1 MEDVEDAFLASK
13 TRIKSIKTHF
23 YTFLHP
29 GEGSFIFIAEVTD
42 TGV

>member
-1 MEDVEDAFLASK
+1 MEDAFLAL
-13 TRIKSIKTHF
+13 TIRRAVIKTHF

-42 TGV
+42 TGI